1 VESSAERPKNHE
13 LAAALKEATGAATFH
28 KRYVSETIP
37 SMRLE
42 GKVIIVTGSCTG
54 IGKAIALR
62 CVAEGARVVVH
73 GLEQGLGEEVLA
85 AAGAANSTLLIAD
98 LAVESTVQRLVDLA
112 VSTFGRLDAVVNNA
126 ALITQGTIHTT
137 DLPYLR
143 RMLEVNTVAPYALI
157 RAALPHLKQNRGCAL
172 NIGSVN
178 GWSGEPNLL
187 PYSVSKG
194 ALTTLTRNLGDTL
207 MREDGVRVNQI
218 NPGWVLTENEAQR
231 KKDQGLPD
239 SWCEAVPRV
248 FAPSGRILKPLE
260 IAAAAVFWL
269 SDECGPVSGQVMDL
283 EQYPMQG
290 RNPPKDF

>member
-1 VESSAERPKNHE
+1 
-13 LAAALKEATGAATFH
+13 
-28 KRYVSETIP
+28 
-37 SMRLE
+37 MRLE
-42 GKVIIVTGSCTG
+42 HKVVIVTGSCTG

-62 CVAEGARVVVH
+62 CVAEGARVVLH
-73 GLEQGLGEEVLA
+73 GLEQDLGEEVLA
-85 AAGAANSTLLIAD
+85 AAGAANAALLVAD
-98 LAVESTVQRLVDLA
+98 LSVESTVQRLVDLA
-112 VSTFGRLDAVVNNA
+112 LSSFGRLDAVVNNA

-137 DLPYLR
+137 DLAYLR
-143 RMLEVNTVAPYALI
+143 RMLEVNVVAPYALI
-157 RAALPHLKQNRGCAL
+157 RAALPHLKQNHGCAL

-218 NPGWVLTENEAQR
+218 NPGWVLTENEIKR
-231 KKDQGLPD
+231 KKEQGLPD
-239 SWCEAVPRV
+239 NWCDAVPRV
-248 FAPSGRILKPLE
+248 FAPSGRILQPQE
-260 IAAAAVFWL
+260 IAAAAIFWL